1 MLITQL
7 KIDGLR
13 NLSGCSVTFDPVK
26 KVSLFIGNNGAG
38 KTSVLE
44 AIHCLATG
52 NSFRS
57 TSIKHLVTQ
66 SQPAYTIFS
75 KSSLASSETDF
86 SIGVTKNTDGKSE
99 ARLNGEKI
107 KSQETISSL
116 LPVIVLEPGSF
127 DLVIGSPEYRRR
139 FMDWGVFHVKHEFWS
154 IAARFKKAAKQR
166 NSLLRSQSNLTLIR
180 SFTRQLVDFA
190 EQMSMARLEYFNEL
204 KSEFERVV
212 AQLTDL
218 ENVEMRYNRGWSK
231 ELDYADYLDANLEK
245 DREAGYTRYGPH
257 RADLVIRVN
266 GLPVKEVLSRG
277 QLKLLVCALVLAQC
291 RLFERHGN
299 NETLLLLDD
308 LPSELDEEHRNKVLQ
323 ELIAMGRQVFMTSV
337 DVNGFSK
344 EILDQTQVFHVKQG
358 KITASTH

>member
-13 NLSGCSVTFDPVK
+13 NLKQCSVSFDPIR

-57 TSIKHLVTQ
+57 SSLKHLIAQGVD
-66 SQPAYTIFS
+66 AYTIFS
-75 KSSLASSETDF
+75 KSYLSHSDSDLA
-86 SIGVTKNTDGKSE
+86 IGVTKNKDGKGE

-154 IAARFKKAAKQR
+154 LASRFKKAAKQR
-166 NSLLRSQSNLTLIR
+166 NALLRSHAAPSLIR
-180 SFTRQLVDFA
+180 TFTRQLVNLADS
-190 EQMSMARLEYFNEL
+190 MSEARLEYFGAL
-204 KSEFERVV
+204 KDEFERVV

-218 ENVEMRYNRGWSK
+218 ENVEIRYNRGWSK
-231 ELDYADYLDANLEK
+231 EVDYADYLDANLEK
-245 DREAGYTRYGPH
+245 DLEAGYTRYGPH
-257 RADLVIRVN
+257 RADLIIRVN

-323 ELIAMGRQVFMTSV
+323 QLIAMGRQVFMTSV
-337 DVNGFSK
+337 DLGGFSRT
-344 EILDQTQVFHVKQG
+344 ILEQTQVFHVKQG
-358 KITASTH
+358 KITASTD

>member
-1 MLITQL
+1 MLITHL
-7 KIDGLR
+7 KIDAVR
-13 NLSGCSVTFDPVK
+13 NLNSCAITFDPIK
-26 KVSLFIGNNGAG
+26 KVSLFIGDNGAG

-52 NSFRS
+52 SSFRS
-57 TSIKHLVTQ
+57 SSIRHLIAQ
-66 SQPAYTIFS
+66 SESAYTIFS
-75 KSSLASSETDF
+75 KSTHGDSDVSL
-86 SIGVTKNTDGKSE
+86 GVTKNLEGKSE

-154 IAARFKKAAKQR
+154 IASRFKKAAKQR
-166 NSLLRSQSNLTLIR
+166 NALLRSQSDANLIR
-180 SFTRQLVDFA
+180 SFTRQMIELA
-190 EQMSMARLEYFNEL
+190 EQMSLARMTYFNEL
-204 KSEFERVV
+204 KSEFEHVV

-231 ELDYADYLDANLEK
+231 EQDYADYLEANLEK
-245 DREAGYTRYGPH
+245 DMEAGYTRYGPH
-257 RADLVIRVN
+257 RADLTIRVN

-308 LPSELDEEHRNKVLQ
+308 LPSELDETHRNKVLQ
-323 ELIAMGRQVFMTSV
+323 QLIAMGRQVFMTSV
-337 DVNGFSK
+337 DLSGFSN
-344 EILDQTQVFHVKQG
+344 EILNQTQVFHVKQG
-358 KITASTH
+358 KITASTC